1 MLNRATVM
9 HGGAPMPAT
18 ARRKERQPKSETES
32 LPLEEQIRRR
42 AYELYVERGSESGS
56 ELDDWL
62 RAEEEIRSILEQE
75 QEAEYA

>member
-1 MLNRATVM
+1 
-9 HGGAPMPAT
+9 MPAT
-18 ARRKERQPKSETES
+18 ARLKERQPKSETES
-32 LPLEEQIRRR
+32 LSLEEQIRRR